1 MKTAILQHYV
11 PQFLLRNFQHKPTKY
26 KSDAK
31 FFVYDKS
38 NSKEFLAPIKTTGGE
53 RYFYEIKD
61 EDDKYSIEDKLC
73 VYEAKTAPII
83 RRIIDNSSLKSLT
96 RKEKMTLSKFI
107 ALQFLRGPAIRN
119 RLSELADLLEI
130 KFNFFEEFGFSKP
143 TEHEH
148 KRNHC
153 ELVLDGVNKL
163 SPFIYNKDWILCDST
178 NSSLIIGDNP
188 VVMHNTFSDGT
199 GLRNEGVE
207 VYMPISPRYSLLIL
221 CGSVRK
227 TITASLNKPVQN
239 PLAIPHVKKLKK
251 YAHTFKRK
259 GILKLDLENI
269 KFINSLQVINSER
282 FLYSHELKFDLPNLM
297 ISENEELRAGTG
309 RFVISMV

>member
-1 MKTAILQHYV
+1 MKTPILQHYV
-11 PQFLLRNFQHKPTKY
+11 PQFLLRNFQHKPTKN
-26 KSDAK
+26 KLDAK

-38 NSKEFLAPIKTTGGE
+38 NSKAFLASIKTTGGE
-53 RYFYEIKD
+53 RYFYETKNE
-61 EDDKYSIEDKLC
+61 EDIYSIEDNLC
-73 VYEAKTAPII
+73 VYEGKTAPII
-83 RRIIDNSSLKSLT
+83 RRIIDNGSLKSLT
-96 RKEKMTLSKFI
+96 RNEKMILSKFI

-119 RLSELADLLEI
+119 RLIELADLLEI

-163 SPFIYNKDWILCDST
+163 SPFIYNKDWMLCDST
-178 NSSLIIGDNP
+178 TSSLIIGDNP
-188 VVMHNTFSDGT
+188 VVMYNTFSDGT

-227 TITASLNKPVQN
+227 TITASLTKPVQN
-239 PLAIPHVKKLKK
+239 PLVKTNVKILKN

-259 GILKLDLENI
+259 GTIKLDLENT

-282 FLYSHELKFDLPNLM
+282 FLYSHELNFDLPNLM
-297 ISENEELRAGTG
+297 ISENEDLRTGTR
-309 RFVISMV
+309 RFVVSIV